1 MFFSTPFPAAEL
13 EEEYADV
20 VTSLAYAEM
29 RLVLARFALDFDFE
43 LQQDSENWGLQK
55 LFTFWEKP
63 PLMVKI
69 LPAE

>member
-1 MFFSTPFPAAEL
+1 
-13 EEEYADV
+13 
-20 VTSLAYAEM
+20 M

-43 LQQDSENWGLQK
+43 LQPESEKWGVQK

-69 LPAE
+69 VPVAKIVE